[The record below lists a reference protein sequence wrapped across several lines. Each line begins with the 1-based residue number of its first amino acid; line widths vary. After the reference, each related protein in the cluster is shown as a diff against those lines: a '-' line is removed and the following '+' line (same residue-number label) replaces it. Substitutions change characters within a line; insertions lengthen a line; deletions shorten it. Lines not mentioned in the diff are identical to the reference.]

1 MATTTT
7 VTSTA
12 FGRTT
17 TTTTTTVVKPDI
29 YNDKGCSNGPQQCG
43 GYSAIVKC
51 LVDLYAGVNACQEIY
66 LVDSEG
72 NPLDL
77 DRIDKIDIALR
88 NEFDCVVMTTDDGLN
103 VESMQTN
110 YYGKLFTLTPDNFWD
125 NEDLYFELHNVKVT
139 DNDPNLICP
148 DEDHAIVLGKK
159 EEDEECINHGQITF
173 NPFFYTGDLYLELK
187 PNENNEGT
195 CICTL
200 NGLPQNTK
208 FDQKNKLINVLSG
221 RDESI
226 LSISSFDSKYNPSVA
241 KLDMI
246 EFSCTKGYRNKGV
259 IKLCY
264 DGSKIPTI
272 NGNLVAEIMLKFNEY
287 DPTEPDS
294 VRIINCVPVGAVK
307 KSYII
312 HEHHEEKK
320 DDNEYVVG
328 GVVYKYVEKL
338 PNPSWN
344 SMNVI
349 YLVKSPT
356 GKGNNLYN
364 EYITV
369 KINNNGVYSYHW
381 EKLGSSYD
389 LNVKQKDE
397 KSVDIVFT
405 DNESDTDTI
414 LLKHKE
420 RENDQGS
427 MIEFDADGNSTI
439 VAKVTHIDGGV
450 L

>member
-12 FGRTT
+12 FGRTTT

-29 YNDKGCSNGPQQCG
+29 YNDKGCSNGPQQCS
-43 GYSAIVKC
+43 GYNAIVKC
-51 LVDLYAGVNACQEIY
+51 LVDLYAGVNVCQEIY
-66 LVDSEG
+66 LVDSNG

-88 NEFDCVVMTTDDGLN
+88 NEFDCAVMTTDDGLN

-110 YYGKLFTLTPDNFWD
+110 YYGKLFTITPDNFWD
-125 NEDLYFELHNVKVT
+125 KEDLYFELHNVEVT
-139 DNDPNLICP
+139 DNDKYLICP
-148 DEDHAIVLGKK
+148 DKDHAIVLGKGNQGTTDLQGLQGLK
-159 EEDEECINHGQITF
+159 ENNDTCISHGHITF
-173 NPFFYTGDLYLELK
+173 NPFFYTSDLYLEIK
-187 PNENNEGT
+187 PNENNSGT

-200 NGLPQNTK
+200 NGLPQKITFNE
-208 FDQKNKLINVLSG
+208 KNKLINVLSG

-226 LSISSFDSKYNPSVA
+226 LSIVSFDSNYTPSIA

-246 EFSCTKGYRNKGV
+246 ELTCSNGYRNKGL

-272 NGNLVAEIMLKFNEY
+272 NGNLVAEIMLKFNEH

-294 VRIINCVPVGAVK
+294 VRIISCVPVGTVK

-320 DDNEYVVG
+320 DEKEYVVD

-338 PNPSWN
+338 PNPGWN
-344 SMNVI
+344 SMNII
-349 YLVKSPT
+349 YLVKSPMSREE
-356 GKGNNLYN
+356 NMYN

-369 KINNNGVYSYHW
+369 KINNNGIYSYHW
-381 EKLGSSYD
+381 EKLGDTTYD
-389 LNVKQKDE
+389 INVKQKDE
-397 KSVDIVFT
+397 KSVDIVLA
-405 DNESDTDTI
+405 DNEADTDTI
-414 LLKHKE
+414 DNVFYPNAGTGDFLYE
-420 RENDQGS
+420 
-427 MIEFDADGNSTI
+427 
-439 VAKVTHIDGGV
+439 
-450 L
+450 